1 MKLMNT
7 RIVLYVSIC
16 VLVLLTF
23 SSFPLNLKPAAAH
36 ISKSFGNYIV
46 ELGWN
51 NEPALTGQ
59 MNAAQLTV
67 VKGSH
72 VETGQPVIN
81 ALANMTFLVQYGTIT
96 KSLNF
101 LPSPTVNGQYL
112 ATLLPT
118 QAGTYTVIMN
128 GTIEDQQVNTEI
140 PLDEVASVD
149 TVSFPQTGGSTG
161 SNNAAINSQLGT
173 IINQLTNDITDA
185 KNTVNSAAQNYETA
199 TKSIQDQKDA
209 LDRLY
214 MVSMVGIGLGAA
226 GIVIAVIAIT
236 RKTS

>member
-1 MKLMNT
+1 MKRMNA
-7 RIVLYVSIC
+7 RIVIFTAIC
-16 VLVLLTF
+16 ILVLF
-23 SSFPLNLKPAAAH
+23 AFSFPPLNPKPAAAL
-36 ISKSFGNYIV
+36 IAKSFGSYII

-51 NEPALTGQ
+51 TEPALTGQ

-81 ALANMTFLVQYGTIT
+81 ALANITFIVKYGTIT
-96 KSLNF
+96 KPLIF
-101 LPSPTVNGQYL
+101 LPSPTVNGQYI

-118 QAGTYTVIMN
+118 QAGTYSIIMN

-149 TVSFPQTGGSTG
+149 TVSFPPTGVSGS
-161 SNNAAINSQLGT
+161 SSNAAISSQLGT

-185 KNTVNSAAQNYETA
+185 KNTVNSAAQ
-199 TKSIQDQKDA
+199 S
-209 LDRLY
+209 
-214 MVSMVGIGLGAA
+214 
-226 GIVIAVIAIT
+226 
-236 RKTS
+236 